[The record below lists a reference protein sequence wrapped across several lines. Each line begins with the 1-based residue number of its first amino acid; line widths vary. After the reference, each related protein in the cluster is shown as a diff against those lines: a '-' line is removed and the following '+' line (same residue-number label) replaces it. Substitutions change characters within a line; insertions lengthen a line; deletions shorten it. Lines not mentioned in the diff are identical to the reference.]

1 MSDHPNVQKLKDGYA
16 AFKNQD
22 FETLNALFA
31 DDILWHVPG
40 TSPISG
46 DYKGKEEVFGFFG
59 KTIEMSGGTFSL
71 ETHDFFA
78 NDERGVVLATVTAQ
92 RDGKSLSSMQANV
105 MRFNEE
111 GQVAEFWNLVDDT
124 VGPSEF
130 WS

>member
-22 FETLNALFA
+22 FETLNELFA
-31 DDILWHVPG
+31 DDIIWHVPG
-40 TSPISG
+40 TSPLAG

-92 RDGKSLSSMQANV
+92 RGGKTLNSRQANV
-105 MRFNEE
+105 MRFDDQ
-111 GQVAEFWNLVDDT
+111 GRVAEFWNFLEDT
-124 VGPSEF
+124 EVASEF